1 MSAIR
6 DVRDVAD
13 QTGAGLTSAARIR
26 SAVIWRSGSQIAGQ
40 LVMWSS
46 TFLVLRLLTPADYGL
61 FAMTQVVIAFVQ
73 ILNGFGFASSLV
85 QAESVDRERVRQIF
99 GVLIVLNLAIA
110 AAQFAAAPA
119 AAAYFHQPRLVG
131 ILRVQCLIHL
141 TTPFI
146 IMPQA
151 LLARGIDFRTQGRAN
166 FLSAVVGAI
175 VGPACAFAG
184 FGVWTLVIA
193 PIALFATKAL
203 MLGALGRWWVWPRF
217 GLAGAGALLGYG
229 GTVLIGEVLWFLQN
243 QVDVFIA
250 GRRLDAH
257 LLGLYSEG
265 LFLTQILVNKFV
277 PALNDVAFPT
287 YARMQADRGAVARG
301 FAGAAGVIMLAAM
314 PFYAG
319 LAATAGPLVTTVM
332 GDQWR
337 DAAPIVRLLAIAMPF
352 VTLHIL
358 YPAATNALG
367 RPAVSVKSTG
377 VGAVLLTIAFL
388 TGVRHGAIGMAAAW
402 LAAMPLLLIVS
413 STLSLPVIGL
423 AWRDLARAVLPP
435 VLAATAMGL
444 AVAAIDRALPASLAP
459 ALRLALLVPVGVLLY
474 ALLALLLARP
484 LLVGALGMIRGRT
497 AAPAI

>member
-6 DVRDVAD
+6 DVRESVESGD
-13 QTGAGLTSAARIR
+13 AGLTTAARIR

-99 GVLIVLNLAIA
+99 GVLIALNLVIA

-175 VGPACAFAG
+175 VGPACAVAG
-184 FGVWTLVIA
+184 LGVWTLVIA
-193 PIALFATKAL
+193 PIALFTTRAL
-203 MLGALGRWWVWPRF
+203 MLGVLGRWWVWPRF

-229 GTVLIGEVLWFLQN
+229 GTVLIGDVLWFLQN

-277 PALNDVAFPT
+277 PALNEVAFPT
-287 YARMQADRGAVARG
+287 YARMQTDRGAVARG
-301 FAGAAGVIMLAAM
+301 FAGAAGVIMLVAM

-319 LAATAGPLVTTVM
+319 LAATAGPLVVAAM

-367 RPAVSVKSTG
+367 RPAIAVKSTG
-377 VGAVLLTIAFL
+377 AGALLLTIAFL
-388 TGVRHGAIGMAAAW
+388 VGVHFGAIGMAAAW

-413 STLSLPVIGL
+413 STLSLPAIGL

-435 VLAATAMGL
+435 VVAATAMGL
-444 AVAAIDRALPASLAP
+444 AVAAVDQLLPATLP
-459 ALRLALLVPVGVLLY
+459 ALTQLAVLVPAGMLLY
-474 ALLALLLARP
+474 AALTLAIARP
-484 LLVGALGMIRGRT
+484 LLIRAFAMIRGRAAAAT
-497 AAPAI
+497 A